1 MFGAVLVAGIIA
13 VLVGLIAGAIAG
25 VVAGPDSLL
34 FAAVVWALSA
44 VSQAF
49 SACVSATLYY
59 FLRREKEGVEIDQ
72 IATVFD

>member
-1 MFGAVLVAGIIA
+1 VLVAGIIS
-13 VLVGLIAGAIAG
+13 LVVGIIAGAVAG
-25 VVAGPDSLL
+25 VVAGPDSFL
-34 FAAVVWALSA
+34 FAAVIWALTA
-44 VSQAF
+44 VAQAF